1 MRYSCLEAV
10 LRGGAT
16 LLGLMARRS
25 LGVLVPPLSCKSLRE
40 WTLFATEEVL
50 FVGEEERPPERS
62 ALVHGICHAVM
73 EYDFQFYTKET
84 DLATFQ
90 GVELSSVQLSRSE
103 LGPWNRITYRR
114 AIGSAGWW
122 IDIKVH

>member
-1 MRYSCLEAV
+1 MEPPCWGLWLSEAWECLFLHSAV
-10 LRGGAT
+10 NRFVNG
-16 LLGLMARRS
+16 
-25 LGVLVPPLSCKSLRE
+25 P
-40 WTLFATEEVL
+40 LFATAEVL
-50 FVGEEERPPERS
+50 FAEEEERPPGRS